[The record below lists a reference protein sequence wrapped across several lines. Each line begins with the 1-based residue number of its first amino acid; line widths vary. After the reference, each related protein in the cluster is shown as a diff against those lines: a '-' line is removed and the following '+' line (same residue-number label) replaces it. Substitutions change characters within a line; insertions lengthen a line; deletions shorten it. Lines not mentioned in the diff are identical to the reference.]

1 METID
6 AATLAAVLRE
16 TVTDPLVAAF
26 NKVTDAVEARTTTLT
41 AAIADRTTSITTA
54 FRDSSTA
61 IATAIHGSATT
72 IAAALATTT
81 TKMEAGFGRTNYLLE
96 QTLLSDAA
104 ANPMKKEKK
113 TKRSKATT
121 GFRKPYK
128 KGQKVNMSNLRTE
141 EGDKLAE
148 AAAAEF
154 AIIKPALETGA
165 ADSNPAYAAAGPA
178 ATDDVTRET
187 ERHEPVAAWLTAA
200 FRACGGINLEAA
212 AWRVPPRHSV
222 TATVPLRHYY
232 CVKVMAPTAT
242 PTRRAA
248 MQLLQYAMAIGVQQ
262 GRGTSSL
269 IGVTDGCT
277 AFVSVRVDVN
287 ARGVPTVSLMA
298 PADLPRRVAVGVPT
312 FGAVLEAVLCLTE
325 QLEEEA
331 ANRARLA
338 SGLAVFL
345 DQCRRLPLPAAGD
358 EGEAPADDDAPPSG
372 GAGGTISGAK
382 RRRSSGHSP
391 RIKVSAEKVARVAAR
406 LGPASAAL
414 LTLAAAAGIP
424 ASRSSLTALASAT
437 VYVTPVAAA
446 APAVPV

>member
-1 METID
+1 MQ
-6 AATLAAVLRE
+6 LRE
-16 TVTDPLVAAF
+16 
-26 NKVTDAVEARTTTLT
+26 
-41 AAIADRTTSITTA
+41 S
-54 FRDSSTA
+54 
-61 IATAIHGSATT
+61 
-72 IAAALATTT
+72 
-81 TKMEAGFGRTNYLLE
+81 
-96 QTLLSDAA
+96 
-104 ANPMKKEKK
+104 
-113 TKRSKATT
+113 
-121 GFRKPYK
+121 
-128 KGQKVNMSNLRTE
+128 
-141 EGDKLAE
+141 
-148 AAAAEF
+148 
-154 AIIKPALETGA
+154 
-165 ADSNPAYAAAGPA
+165 
-178 ATDDVTRET
+178 
-187 ERHEPVAAWLTAA
+187 
-200 FRACGGINLEAA
+200 
-212 AWRVPPRHSV
+212 
-222 TATVPLRHYY
+222 
-232 CVKVMAPTAT
+232 
-242 PTRRAA
+242 
-248 MQLLQYAMAIGVQQ
+248 AMAIGVQQ